1 MGPTGENLSA
11 LYLAHHA
18 SLRRSVDAL
27 LQSQQLDALVVHAG
41 RPRLRTRFDDQYWP
55 LRPVPHFQHW
65 LPLVEADATLVLRP
79 GQRPRLLRVVERNFW
94 EHSAPLAYDFW
105 RASFDEESFADLAAL
120 KAALPPG
127 AAVVAEDD
135 SEALRLGFSVAN
147 PVAVVKALDQLR
159 TQKSAYEIAC
169 LSEANRIAALGHRA
183 VSSAFLGDQPGA
195 YSELDLHLL
204 FLGATSQDDPETP
217 YKNIVAL
224 NEHAATLHHI
234 AYARR
239 PTHRAAESLLL
250 DAGAT
255 FLGYASDITRTHVR
269 GHVGAFGDLVAGVDA
284 LQQRLCAAAS
294 VGRPYES
301 LHDEAHLEIGRLL
314 VAMGLLRTTVD
325 EAVTTGLTRAFL
337 PHGLGHSLG
346 LQCHDVGCAEMSP
359 RADNPFLRNT
369 ALIAVG
375 QTFTIEP
382 GVYFVDMLLAP
393 LREGPNAGRIDW
405 RLCDELRTLGGVRI
419 EDDLHVVET
428 GPAENLT
435 RKVLSES

>member
-1 MGPTGENLSA
+1 MGPTREDLLA
-11 LYLAHHA
+11 LYLEHHA
-18 SLRRSVDAL
+18 WLRRSMDTL
-27 LQSQQLDALVVHAG
+27 LSAQSLDALVVHAG

-94 EHSAPLAYDFW
+94 EHPAPLEHDFW

-120 KAALPPG
+120 RAALPAS
-127 AAVVAEDD
+127 AALVAEDD
-135 SEALRLGFSVAN
+135 SEAARLGLSLAS
-147 PVAVVKALDQLR
+147 PATLKALDQLR
-159 TQKSAYEIAC
+159 TQKSAYEVAC
-169 LSEANRIAALGHRA
+169 LVEANRIAALGHRA
-183 VSSAFLGDQPGA
+183 VSSAFLGDQPGS

-204 FLGATSQDDPETP
+204 YLGATSQDDPETP

-239 PTHRAAESLLL
+239 PTKRAAESLLL
-250 DAGAT
+250 DAGAS

-269 GHVGAFGDLVAGVDA
+269 GAVGAFGDLVAGVDA
-284 LQQRLCAAAS
+284 LQQRLCVDAG
-294 VGRPYES
+294 VGRPYEA
-301 LHDEAHLEIGRLL
+301 LHDQAHVEIGRLL
-314 VAMGLLRTTVD
+314 VELGLVRTSID

-346 LQCHDVGCAEMSP
+346 LQCHDVGCAELKP

-369 ALIAVG
+369 SPIAVG

-393 LREGPNAGRIDW
+393 LRQGANAARIDW
-405 RLCDELRTLGGVRI
+405 ALCDELATLGGVRI
-419 EDDLHVVET
+419 EDDLHIVAG

-435 RKVLSES
+435 RAALGDS